1 MLYNDELK
9 IDTDPF
15 SDWPKAYYKERDPLK
30 REAFLL
36 EKIKRLNSMEGA
48 EALKHGENT
57 GNAEKTENTEM
68 GRAIPRRKKRREK
81 KRDFPCCM
89 KDTPL

>member
-36 EKIKRLNSMEGA
+36 EKIKRLNNMEGA
-48 EALKHGENT
+48 ETLKHGENT
-57 GNAEKTENTEM
+57 RDAEKTENTENGENNSPG
-68 GRAIPRRKKRREK
+68 GRKEERRRETF
-81 KRDFPCCM
+81 RVV
-89 KDTPL
+89 